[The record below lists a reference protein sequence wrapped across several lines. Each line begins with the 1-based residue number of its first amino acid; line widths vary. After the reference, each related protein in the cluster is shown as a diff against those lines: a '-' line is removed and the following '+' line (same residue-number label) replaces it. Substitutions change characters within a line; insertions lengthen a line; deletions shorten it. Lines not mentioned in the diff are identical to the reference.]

1 MIEILTVCTGNVCR
15 SPLAATLLATR
26 LADLDVRVT
35 SAGTYG
41 LQGEQMTDDTKRLA
55 AQLAVDPA
63 QVDAHRAAY
72 LTEAHLVAPDLILA
86 MSREHRR
93 RIVELNPARL
103 RSTLTVREF
112 ARLAAEVSDEEIV
125 ESAAGGGGDDSRRLK
140 AALNVVISMRGM
152 TPPPT
157 DPTDDDIV
165 DPYRRSWE
173 TYELTGSQLA
183 PAAEQVARVV
193 RLAITR

>member
-15 SPLAATLLATR
+15 SPLAATMLATR

-41 LQGEQMTDDTKRLA
+41 LQDQPMTDDTKRLGSE
-55 AQLAVDPA
+55 LRVDA
-63 QVDAHRAAY
+63 DLLNAHRASY

-93 RIVELNPARL
+93 RIVELSPGRL

-112 ARLAAEVSDEEIV
+112 ARLAAEVSDAEIRDT
-125 ESAAGGGGDDSRRLK
+125 ATGAGDDDPARLRAVLTTILGK
-140 AALNVVISMRGM
+140 RGM
-152 TPPPT
+152 TAPPA
-157 DPTDDDIV
+157 DPNDDDVI

-173 TYELTGSQLA
+173 TYQRTGSQLA
-183 PAAEQVARVV
+183 PALEQVVRVL
-193 RLAITR
+193 RLALTR

>member
-1 MIEILTVCTGNVCR
+1 MTQILTVCTGNVCR

-26 LADLDVRVT
+26 LADLGVEVT

-41 LQGEQMTDDTKRLA
+41 LQGESMTEDTKKLA
-55 AQLAVDPA
+55 AQLDVRPDL
-63 QVDAHRAAY
+63 VEAHRATY
-72 LTEAHLVAPDLILA
+72 LTEAHLSSPDLILA

-93 RIVELNPARL
+93 RIVELSPARL

-112 ARLAAEVSDEEIV
+112 ARLAVGVTDAEIV
-125 ESAAGGGGDDSRRLK
+125 EGADAGGDDDSRRLR
-140 AALNVVISMRGM
+140 AAIAVVIGMRGM
-152 TPPPT
+152 TPPPA
-157 DPTDDDIV
+157 DLVDDDVV

-183 PAAEQVARVV
+183 PAVEQVVRVV
-193 RLAITR
+193 RLALTR

>member
-15 SPLAATLLATR
+15 SPLAATMLATR

-41 LQGEQMTDDTKRLA
+41 LQGEPMTDETKRLA
-55 AQLAVDPA
+55 AELH
-63 QVDAHRAAY
+63 VDADLVSSHRAAY
-72 LTEAHLVAPDLILA
+72 LTEAHLVTPDLILA

-93 RIVELNPARL
+93 RIVELSPGRL

-112 ARLAAEVSDEEIV
+112 ARLAAEVSDAEIA
-125 ESAAGGGGDDSRRLK
+125 EAATTAGDEDSARLR
-140 AALNVVISMRGM
+140 AALTTILGMRGI
-152 TPPPT
+152 TPPPA
-157 DPTDDDIV
+157 DPNDDDVV

-173 TYELTGSQLA
+173 TYQRTGSQLA
-183 PAAEQVARVV
+183 PGVEQVVRVV
-193 RLAITR
+193 RVALTR

>member
-41 LQGEQMTDDTKRLA
+41 LQGEPMTGDTKRLA
-55 AQLAVDPA
+55 AQLAVDPG
-63 QVDAHRAAY
+63 QVDAHRATY

-93 RIVELNPARL
+93 RIVELSPARL

-112 ARLAAEVSDEEIV
+112 ARLAAEVSDVEVV
-125 ESAAGGGGDDSRRLK
+125 ESAAGGGDDDSRRLK
-140 AALNVVISMRGM
+140 AALNAVIGMRGM

-173 TYELTGSQLA
+173 TYELSGSQLA
-183 PAAEQVARVV
+183 PAVEQVARVV

>member
-15 SPLAATLLATR
+15 SPLAATMLATR

-41 LQGEQMTDDTKRLA
+41 LQGEPMTDDTKRLA
-55 AQLAVDPA
+55 SELGVD
-63 QVDAHRAAY
+63 VDLVGAHRATY
-72 LTEAHLVAPDLILA
+72 LTEAQLVAPDLILA

-112 ARLAAEVSDEEIV
+112 ARLAAEVPDADIV
-125 ESAAGGGGDDSRRLK
+125 QAAAAAGDDSARLR
-140 AALNVVISMRGM
+140 AAITSILGMRGM
-152 TPPPT
+152 TPPPA
-157 DPTDDDIV
+157 DPSADDII
-165 DPYRRSWE
+165 DPYRRSWD
-173 TYELTGSQLA
+173 TYQLMGSQLA
-183 PAAEQVARVV
+183 PPIEQIVRVV
-193 RLAITR
+193 RLALTR